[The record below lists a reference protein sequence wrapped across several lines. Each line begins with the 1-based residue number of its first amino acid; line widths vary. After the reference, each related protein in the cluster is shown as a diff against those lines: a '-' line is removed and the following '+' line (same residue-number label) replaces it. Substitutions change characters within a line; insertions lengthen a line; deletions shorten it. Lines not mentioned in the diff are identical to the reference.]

1 MPGKETRMTSLESR
15 KQLLILE
22 SELNR
27 AQLLKDLDELKA
39 ETELMAEQVRSLSSL
54 MSSATSVFGT
64 IFKVQQAFAGTKEKF
79 PRLFGILK
87 GARAGASL
95 WSAVKSWL
103 R

>member
-1 MPGKETRMTSLESR
+1 MPGKKTRMTSLESR

-27 AQLLKDLDELKA
+27 TQLLKDLDELKA
-39 ETELMAEQVRSLSSL
+39 ETEQLAEQARSLASL
-54 MSSATSVFGT
+54 VSSATSVCNT
-64 IFKVQQAFAGTKEKF
+64 VFKVQQAFSGTKEKF
-79 PRLFGILK
+79 PRFFGVLK